1 MTISEAKRTRR
12 IYGLKSRVKKLFKEK
27 LRKSEEEA
35 ASNKKEENN
44 FKTTT
49 EMFVND
55 NSVANE
61 NNYVTQIREISSPD
75 KAKPPLMRR
84 KTTQDLSSSES
95 GESSDSS
102 DGDESSENTEQKL
115 IEDLR

>member
-12 IYGLKSRVKKLFKEK
+12 IYGLKSRVKKLLKEK

-35 ASNKKEENN
+35 VSNKKEENN

-49 EMFVND
+49 EMFAND
-55 NSVANE
+55 NSIANE
-61 NNYVTQIREISSPD
+61 NNYVTQLRGISSPEN
-75 KAKPPLMRR
+75 AKPPFLR
-84 KTTQDLSSSES
+84 KETIQYLSSSES